1 MSEGNFIKLY
11 RATLK
16 NPVVMKDADHLAI
29 WIWLLLN
36 VTYSP
41 KDVWFNGQR
50 TTLKPGQMT
59 TGRKRIANEL
69 SVSESKVQR
78 ILKVFESEH
87 MIEQVTDHRSRLIS
101 IVSWSKYQST
111 EQVFEQEVNN
121 FRTGSEQ
128 VLNTNKEIKNIRNK
142 ELIEKENKK
151 KKTAEPKYIR
161 EDLPQKVEEALDAY
175 VEMRKKHRW
184 DFGQRAQLLFF
195 KKLDELSNG
204 DEDLAVAIIDQATL
218 NNYRSVYP
226 IKESWKYKNN
236 EPRKTYSEL
245 AAEMIAEGDV
255 W

>member
-36 VTYSP
+36 VTWTP
-41 KDVWFNGQR
+41 KDVWFGGKR
-50 TTLKPGQMT
+50 ITLNPGQMT
-59 TGRKRIANEL
+59 TGRKRIAEEL

-78 ILKVFESEH
+78 VLKVFESEQ

-101 IVSWSKYQST
+101 IVSWNRYQSI
-111 EQVFEQEVNN
+111 EQVYEQEVND

-128 VLNTNKEIKNIRNK
+128 VLNTNKEYKNIRNK

-151 KKTAEPKYIR
+151 KKKSEPKYIR
-161 EDLPQKVEEALDAY
+161 EDLPKSIEEALDAY
-175 VEMRKKHRW
+175 VEMRRKHHW
-184 DFGQRAQLLFF
+184 DFGQRAQVLFF
-195 KKLDELSNG
+195 RKLDELSNG
-204 DEDLAVAIIDQATL
+204 NEELAVAIIDQATL

-226 IKESWKYKNN
+226 IKDSWKYKNA